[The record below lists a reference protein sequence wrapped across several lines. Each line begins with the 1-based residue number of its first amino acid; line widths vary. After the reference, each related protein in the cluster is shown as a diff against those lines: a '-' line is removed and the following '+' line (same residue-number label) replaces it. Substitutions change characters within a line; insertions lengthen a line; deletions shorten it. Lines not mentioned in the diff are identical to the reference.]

1 MGELVEDTD
10 MSTGILGRGYNP
22 MTADEP
28 DDSDGLR
35 EDEIERQANYLMDD
49 EQWLACQLE
58 DGRIGTD
65 ALYAAI
71 ALAYVPGHTHAMIGG
86 IILDE
91 LWVLAQADAKD
102 SVDRGF

>member
-1 MGELVEDTD
+1 

-28 DDSDGLR
+28 DDSAGLR
-35 EDEIERQANYLMDD
+35 EDEIELQANCLMDD
-49 EQWLACQLE
+49 EQWIACQFE

-65 ALYAAI
+65 ALIHAI
-71 ALAYVPGHTHAMIGG
+71 ATAWTPRESHLRIGG
-86 IILDE
+86 LILDE
-91 LWVLAQADAKD
+91 LWVLAKVDATS

>member
-1 MGELVEDTD
+1 
-10 MSTGILGRGYNP
+10 

-28 DDSDGLR
+28 DDSVGLR
-35 EDEIERQANYLMDD
+35 EDEIERQANCLMDD
-49 EQWLACQLE
+49 EQWIASHFE

-71 ALAYVPGHTHAMIGG
+71 ATAWTPRESHLRIGG

>member
-1 MGELVEDTD
+1 
-10 MSTGILGRGYNP
+10 MSTGILGRGYDP

-35 EDEIERQANYLMDD
+35 EDEIERQANCLMDD
-49 EQWLACQLE
+49 EQWIACQFE
-58 DGRIGTD
+58 DGRIGSD
-65 ALYAAI
+65 PLYWAI
-71 ALAYVPGHTHAMIGG
+71 AKAYKPGHTHAMIGG

-91 LWVLAQADAKD
+91 LWKLAKVDATE